1 MLVNAQFSSLMQNST
16 LKKELIIIIII
27 TIIIIIIIIIMMMTI
42 IIIIIIIILQMS
54 VFRVF
59 LVRVFLYS
67 IRMRENTYQKNSLYG
82 HFPRCV

>member
-42 IIIIIIIILQMS
+42 IIIIIIILQMS